1 MRNER
6 MLVVLCGVLL
16 LAALLAM
23 VLASDTTLALQGGL
37 SRLQADDVASGV
49 GSTFDISPLPTPE
62 PYYLPAV
69 FRAFSP

>member
-1 MRNER
+1 

-37 SRLQADDVASGV
+37 SGLQDDDVAFGAE
-49 GSTFDISPLPTPE
+49 STFDISPVPTPQ

-69 FRAFSP
+69 FKAFSP